1 MGKNNVKKI
10 YINEKKIIS
19 LYFKNNILTVS
30 DKVNHSMD
38 VTNDWRKIFWMVSQP
53 NDIEFIQEEKAI
65 EKKSSIILNL
75 NNKDLNGKTDAK
87 I

>member
-1 MGKNNVKKI
+1 
-10 YINEKKIIS
+10 
-19 LYFKNNILTVS
+19 
-30 DKVNHSMD
+30 MD

-87 I
+87 NIS